1 MDAIEELINTF
12 DTRELQLEAARV
24 ISSHNA
30 NNIWIKQFKADHNSE
45 EFYKNVIRW
54 YINEYGGLPSEVGP
68 GNKIQLLY
76 V

>member
-1 MDAIEELINTF
+1 MDGIESLINTYEN
-12 DTRELQLEAARV
+12 RELQLEAALV

-30 NNIWIKQFKADHNSE
+30 NNIWIRKFKAEHNSE

-54 YINEYGGLPSEVGP
+54 YVNEYGGLPSEVGP
-68 GNKIQLLY
+68 AKEIKLLY

>member
-1 MDAIEELINTF
+1 MDGIETLINTF
-12 DTRELQLEAARV
+12 EMRELQLEAALV

-45 EFYKNVIRW
+45 DFYENVIRW
-54 YINEYGGLPSEVGP
+54 YITEYGGLPSEVGP
-68 GNKIQLLY
+68 GNKIKLIY